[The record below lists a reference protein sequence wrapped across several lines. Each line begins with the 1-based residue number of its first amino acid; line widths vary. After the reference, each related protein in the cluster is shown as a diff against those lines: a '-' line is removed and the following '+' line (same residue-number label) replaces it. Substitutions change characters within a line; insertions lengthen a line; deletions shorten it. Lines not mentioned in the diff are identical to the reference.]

1 MSKFNAIELFDS
13 QGYTVVT
20 KGGGAALS
28 FLKTAPEGSAMRRI
42 YDGQLVHDGVE
53 ADDDEL
59 MRRVREEEKTLM
71 WAAYR
76 AGLRKWSPGCENFS
90 GMLRQKW

>member
-1 MSKFNAIELFDS
+1 M
-13 QGYTVVT
+13 T

-42 YDGQLVHDGVE
+42 YDDQLVHDGIE

-76 AGLRKWSPGCENFS
+76 AGLKGGPQVARIFQTS
-90 GMLRQKW
+90 